1 MILEFKNIAWF
12 LGLIIFQIFV
22 IDAIDLGTYSCFFS
36 PIIIAFFILKQRLS
50 TTVFQLLIIAFF
62 LGMITDIFRNTLGLN
77 TFVLLMI
84 TYLKPTFLYSITST
98 EDIEK
103 DVELNIFNIGIL
115 RFLLFFGSSLFFYH
129 LLFFLIEQFSFQNL
143 FTLLLRSLINTIS
156 SLMVLLFLQ
165 YVFISRK

>member
-22 IDAIDLGTYSCFFS
+22 IDAIDLGTYPIFFLQLLS
-36 PIIIAFFILKQRLS
+36 FFYILKQRLS

-156 SLMVLLFLQ
+156 SLMVLLFSTICI
-165 YVFISRK
+165 YF

>member
-77 TFVLLMI
+77 TFVLL
-84 TYLKPTFLYSITST
+84 TST

>member
-22 IDAIDLGTYSCFFS
+22 IDAIDLGTYSYFFS
-36 PIIIAFFILKQRLS
+36 PIIIAFYILKQRLS

-84 TYLKPTFLYSITST
+84 TYLKPTFLYSITSN

-103 DVELNIFNIGIL
+103 DVELNIFNI
-115 RFLLFFGSSLFFYH
+115 
-129 LLFFLIEQFSFQNL
+129 
-143 FTLLLRSLINTIS
+143 
-156 SLMVLLFLQ
+156 
-165 YVFISRK
+165 

>member
-1 MILEFKNIAWF
+1 
-12 LGLIIFQIFV
+12 
-22 IDAIDLGTYSCFFS
+22 
-36 PIIIAFFILKQRLS
+36 
-50 TTVFQLLIIAFF
+50 
-62 LGMITDIFRNTLGLN
+62 MITDIFRNTLGLN

-103 DVELNIFNIGIL
+103 DVELNIFNIGIF
-115 RFLLFFGSSLFFYH
+115 RFLIFFGSSLFFYH
-129 LLFFLIEQFSFQNL
+129 LLFFLMEQFSFQNL

-165 YVFISRK
+165 YVFISRT

>member
-1 MILEFKNIAWF
+1 MKP
-12 LGLIIFQIFV
+12 
-22 IDAIDLGTYSCFFS
+22 YSYFFS

-115 RFLLFFGSSLFFYH
+115 RFLIFFGSSLFFYH
-129 LLFFLIEQFSFQNL
+129 LLFFLMEQFSFQNL

-165 YVFISRK
+165 YVFISRT

>member
-22 IDAIDLGTYSCFFS
+22 IDAIDLGTYSYFFS

-84 TYLKPTFLYSITST
+84 TYLKPIFLYSITSS